1 MINLMIR
8 WSSRITQRIRLD
20 NRALSR
26 SSVAILASCGP
37 MLRIL
42 YMMNGTQVVPA
53 AMISILKKVVKKVT
67 RVSKMT
73 RSLI

>member
-1 MINLMIR
+1 
-8 WSSRITQRIRLD
+8 
-20 NRALSR
+20 
-26 SSVAILASCGP
+26 
-37 MLRIL
+37 
-42 YMMNGTQVVPA
+42 MMNGTQVVPS